1 MLKNSIE
8 INNLNF
14 NYGPK
19 TIFEDLNLNIK
30 KGSFMTIVGSN
41 GCGKSTLAKLISTK
55 EDITINDSIIVT
67 LEDVDSL
74 LIEGTVLDNIYY
86 YLKDYKILKKEI
98 RGKVKDLDKIFDI
111 ESILDYSINTLSY
124 SQKQT
129 FLIVSTILANTNI
142 IVFDNTFSS
151 LDNLQKEKI
160 FKYLKKLNREEKKTI
175 INITNDVE
183 DTVYGNY
190 VTLINSGKVIF
201 NEKTKIAMT
210 KEKEFKKGNLDLP
223 FMASLSLKLKYYDL
237 IDDVYLDANKLV
249 NELWK

>member
-14 NYGPK
+14 KYGPK

-55 EDITINDSIIVT
+55 EDIAINDSIIVA
-67 LEDVDSL
+67 LEDIDSL

-98 RGKVKDLDKIFDI
+98 KEKVKDLNKIFDI

-124 SQKQT
+124 SQKQI
-129 FLIVSTILANTNI
+129 FLIVCTILANTNI

-183 DTVYGNY
+183 DTIYGNY
-190 VTLINSGKVIF
+190 VTLINGGKVIF
-201 NEKTKIAMT
+201 SEKTKIAMT
-210 KEKEFKKGNLDLP
+210 KEKEFKKANLDLP

-237 IDDVYLDANKLV
+237 IDDVYLDSNKLV